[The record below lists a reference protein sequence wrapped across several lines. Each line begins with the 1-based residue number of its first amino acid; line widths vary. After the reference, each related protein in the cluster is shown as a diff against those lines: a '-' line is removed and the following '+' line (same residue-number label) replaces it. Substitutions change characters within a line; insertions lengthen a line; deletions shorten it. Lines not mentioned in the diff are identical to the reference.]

1 MNALVHLDTYTHTVY
16 ITAMLIRHIRYIQK
30 GVALKRFIAIT
41 IVWLIAFT
49 IMAVAVAPDVLAAG
63 EQAVKPFSDFI
74 ENLIKIAQGIAGT
87 LAVLMLVF
95 GAIKLKTSQGNPQA
109 QQQAKVTI
117 AGSIAGLLLVV
128 FAKDIIALILNAKG

>member
-1 MNALVHLDTYTHTVY
+1 M
-16 ITAMLIRHIRYIQK
+16 
-30 GVALKRFIAIT
+30 KRFIAIT
-41 IVWLIAFT
+41 IIWLVAFS
-49 IMAVAVAPDVLAAG
+49 ILAVAVAPSALAAG

-117 AGSIAGLLLVV
+117 GGSIAGLLLVV
-128 FAKDIIALILNAKG
+128 FAKDIIGLILNAKG

>member
-1 MNALVHLDTYTHTVY
+1 M
-16 ITAMLIRHIRYIQK
+16 
-30 GVALKRFIAIT
+30 KRFIAIT
-41 IVWLIAFT
+41 IIWLVAFT
-49 IMAVAVAPDVLAAG
+49 IIVVAIAPAVLAAG
-63 EQAVKPFSDFI
+63 DQAVKPFSDFI

-87 LAVLMLVF
+87 LAVLMLIF

-128 FAKDIIALILNAKG
+128 FAKDIIGLILNAKGH